1 MGPHTSRTSKWEV
14 RGERVIML
22 GFILHSPPG
31 CILYHEVESW
41 LLLHTCILVTFSR
54 VVVSDVRWHYEV
66 RDLQCKRVI
75 YIRENECQ
83 VWLATSYLLWVS
95 RYFAIL
101 QYYTH
106 NIVSFR
112 QTRSIMLK
120 HVCRQPL
127 KKKKLGNDLRQ
138 KRAPT
143 MLHPQTFPLKLTPI
157 GSFYIQTSNI
167 VWSEVGLL
175 NGSWTSSFALQIM
188 FIFTACNRSFFN
200 HCPYCDLYLDE
211 ILDWLRYFKTE
222 FVAHY
227 VPIHP

>member
-106 NIVSFR
+106 NIVSYR

-127 KKKKLGNDLRQ
+127 KKKKTWQWLAAKTSANN
-138 KRAPT
+138 ATPT
-143 MLHPQTFPLKLTPI
+143 DFPTKTHP
-157 GSFYIQTSNI
+157 N
-167 VWSEVGLL
+167 W
-175 NGSWTSSFALQIM
+175 
-188 FIFTACNRSFFN
+188 
-200 HCPYCDLYLDE
+200 
-211 ILDWLRYFKTE
+211 
-222 FVAHY
+222 
-227 VPIHP
+227 